1 MKRVYNINVMTW
13 EQFERIFLDKYFR
26 EVPKHTKKMKFEHLI
41 QRTMT
46 MLEYESHFF
55 IVRIFFGHDR

>member
-55 IVRIFFGHDR
+55 IV